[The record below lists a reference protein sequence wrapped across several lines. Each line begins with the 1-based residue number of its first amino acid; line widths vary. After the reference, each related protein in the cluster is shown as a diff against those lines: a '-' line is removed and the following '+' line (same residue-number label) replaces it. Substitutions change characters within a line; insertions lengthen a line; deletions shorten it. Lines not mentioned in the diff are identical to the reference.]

1 MKILFDQGTPVPL
14 RKFLA
19 PHLIRTAHE
28 MGWSRLE
35 NGDLLAAAEAEGF
48 ELLVTTDQNLRY
60 QQNLQARR
68 IAILVLTTTSW
79 PKIQRRVAEI
89 VAAVNSTEQ
98 GDYAELAI

>member
-1 MKILFDQGTPVPL
+1 
-14 RKFLA
+14 
-19 PHLIRTAHE
+19 

-35 NGDLLAAAEAEGF
+35 NGDLLVAAEAEGF
-48 ELLVTTDQNLRY
+48 ELLVPTDQNLRY

-68 IAILVLTTTSW
+68 IAVLVLTTTSW

-89 VAAVNSTEQ
+89 VAAVNSTVP